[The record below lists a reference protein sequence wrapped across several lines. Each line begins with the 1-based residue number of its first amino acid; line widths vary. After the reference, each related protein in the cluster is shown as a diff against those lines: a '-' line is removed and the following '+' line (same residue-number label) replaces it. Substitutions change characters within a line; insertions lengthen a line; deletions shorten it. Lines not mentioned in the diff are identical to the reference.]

1 MCGQIDSEN
10 IRMCRGDEDESKTG
24 KMANPFYDRSN
35 HRFVNHIDIGS
46 EDKSR

>member
-1 MCGQIDSEN
+1 MRTHQFRKRQNVQE
-10 IRMCRGDEDESKTG
+10 DEDESKTG
-24 KMANPFYDRSN
+24 KMANSFFDRSN